1 MKRKMK
7 LLQTKES
14 VYDLIKII
22 CAFLFPLVV
31 CLLHCWRLGGGLWE
45 VYLPNSQ
52 NNDDLFYFKQVQ
64 GVIEYGFPQGFFGFN
79 ESHASSLSFAAW
91 SPLTLLVWVIWGKI
105 FGWSISGYYWC
116 NIVVLSASLAFF
128 VNQARPKVKQMV
140 AAGVLLLLFPGLAKY
155 TLSCLVEAHMI
166 SYLILYYGMALGYVR
181 EQKNW
186 KIIGMLMLSFF
197 LTCIRPYMV
206 LFVILPGI
214 FLFARKKWVGIVST
228 VGVSGLSV
236 ISYFLIT
243 KNYTAPYFTPLFDDY
258 MFKRFA
264 YEGFYAGARYLVL
277 EALKWMKE
285 LGEYMVASFTTGKF
299 MGSNYCVLFLI
310 CIVMVVMVFLYRKK
324 MAGLTGIIYIHFVC
338 SALISVGALLVIM
351 GKMNEGSRHILAF
364 IVVGCIL
371 VSYMQSLKNIWQPFV
386 VSALIL
392 FLFYYYPDDGQ
403 DYQIP
408 LRTEER
414 YEEQLAWEQ
423 IAGKVELIPQAPS
436 YENTVIWA
444 FSDIIDGEYGHID
457 WQPMLALPEGV
468 GISCCDLD
476 YITCEFEE
484 LKSRYIMTASNGKIA
499 GKCEETQYEM
509 LGSYDGIVLYRRK

>member
-1 MKRKMK
+1 MKRKIK
-7 LLQTKES
+7 LFQTKES
-14 VYDLIKII
+14 VYDIIKII
-22 CAFLFPLVV
+22 CAFLFPLLV

-91 SPLTLLVWVIWGKI
+91 SPLTLLIWVIWGKL

-116 NIVVLSASLAFF
+116 NIVFLAVALAFF
-128 VNQARPKVKQMV
+128 VKQARPKVKQMV
-140 AAGVLLLLFPGLAKY
+140 AAGILLFLFPGLSKY

-186 KIIGMLMLSFF
+186 KIVGMLVLSFF

-214 FLFARKKWVGIVST
+214 FLFIKKKWVGIVST
-228 VGVSGLSV
+228 VGVGGVSV
-236 ISYFLIT
+236 LSYFLIT
-243 KNYTAPYFTPLFDDY
+243 KNFTAPYFTPLFDSY

-264 YEGFYAGARYLVL
+264 YEGFYAGVRFLVL

-285 LGEYMVASFTTGKF
+285 LGEYIVASFTTGKF

-310 CIVMVVMVFLYRKK
+310 CIVMLVMVFLYGKN
-324 MAGLTGIIYIHFVC
+324 MAGLSRIIYIHFVC

-351 GKMNEGSRHILAF
+351 GKINEGSRHILAY

-371 VSYMQSLKNIWQPFV
+371 VSYMQSLKNIWQPV
-386 VSALIL
+386 VIGALIL
-392 FLFYYYPDDGQ
+392 FLFYFYPDDGQ

-414 YEEQLAWEQ
+414 YEEQVAWEQ
-423 IAGKVELIPQAPS
+423 IADKMELSPQAPS

-444 FSDIIDGEYGHID
+444 FSDMIDGEYGHMD

-468 GISCCDLD
+468 GISCCDLNFVT
-476 YITCEFEE
+476 YQFEG
-484 LKSRYIMTASNGKIA
+484 LKSRYIMTVSNGAIA
-499 GKCEETQYEM
+499 GMCEEANYEL
-509 LGSYDGIVLYRRK
+509 LGSYGGVSLYSRK

>member
-1 MKRKMK
+1 MRRIKEI
-7 LLQTKES
+7 LQTRES
-14 VYDLIKII
+14 VYHLIKIA
-22 CAFLFPLVV
+22 CAFLFPLLV
-31 CLLHCWRLGGGLWE
+31 CLVHCWRLGGGLWE

-91 SPLTLLVWVIWGKI
+91 SPLTLLVWAIWGKV
-105 FGWSISGYYWC
+105 FGWSISTYYWC
-116 NIVVLSASLAFF
+116 NILFLSVALAFF
-128 VNQARPKVKQMV
+128 VKQARPKVKQMV
-140 AAGVLLLLFPGLAKY
+140 AAGILLFLFPGLSKY

-166 SYLILYYGMALGYVR
+166 SYMILYYGMALGYVR
-181 EQKNW
+181 VQKNW
-186 KIIGMLMLSFF
+186 KIVGMLVLAFF

-214 FLFARKKWVGIVST
+214 LLFLKKKWLGIVGT
-228 VGVSGLSV
+228 VGTGSFSV
-236 ISYFLIT
+236 VCYFWIT
-243 KNYTAPYFTPLFDDY
+243 KYFTAPYFTPLFDNY
-258 MFKRFA
+258 IFERFA
-264 YEGFYAGARYLVL
+264 YEGFYAGARFLIL
-277 EALKWMKE
+277 EALKQMKE

-310 CIVMVVMVFLYRKK
+310 CIVMLVVIFLYRKK
-324 MAGLTGIIYIHFVC
+324 IAGLTAIIYIHFVC
-338 SALISVGALLVIM
+338 STLISVGALLVIM

-364 IVVGCIL
+364 IIVGCIL
-371 VSYMQSLKNIWQPFV
+371 ISYMQSLRNIWQPIIV
-386 VSALIL
+386 GGLIL

-414 YEEQLAWEQ
+414 YEEQVAWEQ
-423 IAGKVELIPQAPS
+423 ITHKVELSPQTPS

-444 FSDIIDGEYGHID
+444 FSDVIDGEYAHMD

-476 YITCEFEE
+476 YISYQFEE
-484 LKSRYIMTASNGKIA
+484 LKSRYIMTAKNGVIA
-499 GKCEETQYEM
+499 QMCEDAQYEL
-509 LGSYDGIVLYRRK
+509 LGSYNDIALYSRK